1 VSALDQLREQGSAPP
16 VGPAGAGT
24 IVERLRSS
32 RRLVLALVLGVL
44 LLIAWIA
51 WAVYVTSDNGAEA
64 GLGVVIAWPA
74 LLAALALISLPF
86 IAAYLLV
93 QRIRSDQ
100 GTNAAAQPD
109 AEEIADGQAEAE
121 DEEGPEFEDAADDE
135 EADEAT
141 FKG

>member
-1 VSALDQLREQGSAPP
+1 VGALDQLRDSASRASEFAN
-16 VGPAGAGT
+16 GGG

-32 RRLVLALVLGVL
+32 RRVVVAVASGVL
-44 LLIAWIA
+44 LLVAWIA

-64 GLGVVIAWPA
+64 GLGVMIAWPA
-74 LLAALALISLPF
+74 MLAALALISIPF

-100 GTNAAAQPD
+100 GTDAAAQPD
-109 AEEIADGQAEAE
+109 AEEIADVEAEPE
-121 DEEGPEFEDAADDE
+121 DEETESDEADAEVPES
-135 EADEAT
+135 DEAT